1 MAIASCTPSVLL
13 NTWKC
18 LKCLSASEM
27 KAVMVLALAEDLGLT
42 VAEVLENSACFNC
55 LSKTQL
61 LQSATA
67 VTADSFLSR
76 YASVDELRTAIKCL
90 LCAPSGKLDAALTYE
105 ICAYM
110 NQVQ

>member
-1 MAIASCTPSVLL
+1 MAIASCTPSTLL
-13 NTWKC
+13 DTFKC
-18 LKCLSASEM
+18 LKCLSATEL
-27 KAVMVLALAEDLGLT
+27 KAVIVIALAENLGLT

-55 LSKTQL
+55 LSKKQL
-61 LQSATA
+61 LQSTTA
-67 VTADSFLSR
+67 VAADSFLSR
-76 YASVDELRTAIKCL
+76 YASVDEIREAIKCL